1 MAEVCR
7 TAVPVPLHQQPI
19 MQVLAWAF
27 HRSKRAGRCCCEE
40 RGFERHGA
48 DGKRSCSSCA
58 GAPHGLYQ
66 IAVWLGNT
74 QYTSITTE
82 NMLQILNATKSNVYH
97 ILQVFAKD
105 GQLNL
110 AVCAGKGG
118 QAHTNALWKSSRS
131 TSRRPPI
138 PPYVFAAI
146 PRFAIALPW
155 TPPNWSSGVRRSRKY
170 IDTSAWRVIN
180 LAASVQYARDFPDA
194 GQFEVIEKTG
204 NRGTSM
210 SYRSAERHCEFNRP
224 EVL

>member
-7 TAVPVPLHQQPI
+7 TAVPVSLHQQPI

-40 RGFERHGA
+40 RSFERHGA

-74 QYTSITTE
+74 QHTSITTE
-82 NMLQILNATKSNVYH
+82 NMLQILNATKNNVYH

-110 AVCAGKGG
+110 AACAGKGETGPHLCPLEIEQIHIQATANPTICICGDSKVRNRSPLDASEQVVWG
-118 QAHTNALWKSSRS
+118 QT
-131 TSRRPPI
+131 
-138 PPYVFAAI
+138 
-146 PRFAIALPW
+146 LPEI
-155 TPPNWSSGVRRSRKY
+155 Y
-170 IDTSAWRVIN
+170 
-180 LAASVQYARDFPDA
+180 
-194 GQFEVIEKTG
+194 
-204 NRGTSM
+204 
-210 SYRSAERHCEFNRP
+210 
-224 EVL
+224 